1 MPHLK
6 KGRFALAAGI
16 FATALWGTQALVA
29 VRAVP
34 AVNFFEITLLLHFFA
49 VLGITGLN
57 MSRLQGLREDMR
69 IILSAKGAFGFFA
82 LSGACQSICF
92 LLFYLAV
99 QNGPQVPGMLMHFM
113 WPFIFAASNA
123 LFPSTWEQRSSGY
136 EMKVIGVAALGVAF
150 VVASGIAVGENSGI
164 GLGSGVLILAGF
176 VSAVFGCVNAI
187 GDYHGLARSRA
198 RLVDMNLPPDL
209 PTSFR
214 YSALQIRF
222 LSGLC
227 LMLLLWAV
235 LGTTGYAPHVA
246 PLHLSWREMLAP
258 FWLGFVV
265 YFGADF
271 FFSYTMTH
279 VSESARSGFNYLPPL
294 IGVAALYLN
303 GAAVDQQMIFGVLI
317 VLFSMFQLQ
326 AGTRA
331 WNANTAAPLLFIFSS
346 IIVLQIPVILK
357 QIGLMGDDPFEGIN
371 PEVMAGV
378 FAIVISFLLSRLLDR
393 NKSENLLEI
402 ENVNIMGEII
412 EETQK
417 NVQDRNV
424 LPKIKNLAF
433 RLSVYVLDFDVNTR
447 QSRRRVL
454 IQKINAVL
462 EGFGHV
468 VRNAYS
474 GGVPKEIEQ
483 RIDELGRGV
492 SRWIYLRS
500 QFLSLAEKWS
510 VVLLSFASV
519 MAFLIATDRSPNWY
533 GDIAAIALITTVFI
547 LVFQAFD
554 LGANRSETEV
564 ADLLNKQMPLLRH
577 GFLPYV
583 PFELVQKR
591 VFVSEDKAL
600 PVITRRPDGAF
611 ERVTLPTAQNDLK
624 FLAQLLNAAGLTA
637 IVLLLA
643 HKYAIVRLF

>member
-1 MPHLK
+1 MRVLK
-6 KGRFALAAGI
+6 KGRFALLAGL
-16 FATALWGTQALVA
+16 FATALWGTQAFVA
-29 VRAVP
+29 VRAAHV
-34 AVNFFEITLLLHFFA
+34 VNFFELTLLLHFFA

-57 MSRLQGLREDMR
+57 ITRWKSFQADFRH
-69 IILSAKGAFGFFA
+69 IVSARGAFGFFA
-82 LSGACQSICF
+82 ASGACQGLCF
-92 LLFYLAV
+92 LLFYFAV
-99 QNGPQVPGMLMHFM
+99 QNGPQIPSMLMHFM
-113 WPFIFAASNA
+113 WPFIFAVSNA

-136 EMKVIGVAALGVAF
+136 EMKVIGVAALGVWF
-150 VVASGIAVGENSGI
+150 VATSGMAIGENSGI
-164 GLGSGVLILAGF
+164 GPGSGMLILAGF
-176 VSAVFGCVNAI
+176 VSAVFGCINAV
-187 GDYHGLARSRA
+187 GDYHGLARSSA
-198 RLVDMNLPPDL
+198 RRVDMNLPPDL

-222 LSGLC
+222 LSGFC
-227 LMLLLWAV
+227 LMLLLWAFSSK
-235 LGTTGYAPHVA
+235 TGYAPHID
-246 PLHLSWREMLAP
+246 PLGLSWREMLAP

-279 VSESARSGFNYLPPL
+279 VSEAARSGFNYLPPL
-294 IGVAALYLN
+294 IGAVALYLN
-303 GAAVDQQMIFGVLI
+303 GAHVDQPMIFGLLI
-317 VLFSMFQLQ
+317 VLFAMFQLQ

-331 WNANTAAPLLFIFSS
+331 WTANTAAPLLFIFSS
-346 IIVLQIPVILK
+346 VIVLQVPVMLK
-357 QIGLMGDDPFEGIN
+357 EAGLMGDDPFDGID

-402 ENVNIMGEII
+402 ENVNVMAEII
-412 EETQK
+412 EDAQK
-417 NVQDRNV
+417 RVDDKEA
-424 LPKIKNLAF
+424 LSKIKNLAY
-433 RLSVYVLDFDVNTR
+433 RLSVYVLDFDVNTM

-454 IQKINAVL
+454 IQKISAVL
-462 EGFGHV
+462 EGFSHV
-468 VRNAYS
+468 VEAS
-474 GGVPKEIEQ
+474 CKGGMPKNVE
-483 RIDELGRGV
+483 DKLNELGRGV

-519 MAFLIATDRSPNWY
+519 VAFLIATDRSPNWY
-533 GDIAAIALITTVFI
+533 GDIAAIALVTTVFI

-591 VFVSEDKAL
+591 VFVSQDKAL
-600 PVITRRPDGAF
+600 PVVTRRPDGAF
-611 ERVTLPTAQNDLK
+611 ERVTLPTAQKDIK
-624 FLAQLLNAAGLTA
+624 FLAQALNAAGLA
-637 IVLLLA
+637 AVLLLLV
-643 HKYAIVRLF
+643 HKYGLVHLF